1 MEKWG
6 KEIQMQQNDKQML
19 VKKLDEL
26 WTTSILTNNSKD
38 YDNYKNF
45 LKLMGARIFLNDKTG
60 EHKILWDK
68 KTSI

>member
-1 MEKWG
+1 
-6 KEIQMQQNDKQML
+6 ML